1 MNLRDKNSKFFFNS
15 VKNHHCHNKI
25 LFIHDENDTFITNTN
40 KVNDTIVNYL

>member
-15 VKNHHCHNKI
+15 VKNHHCNNKI

-40 KVNDTIVNYL
+40 KVNDTIVNYF